1 MKEINE
7 KHPLSEKIVKPFR
20 KAANSERARV
30 SMNKLKVLVTVVS
43 RSRLIIIWIIFSP
56 LG

>member
-30 SMNKLKVLVTVVS
+30 SITSLKFL
-43 RSRLIIIWIIFSP
+43 
-56 LG
+56 